1 MLHTE
6 LATRG
11 IYDIQQPENSRVQEK
26 IVQDFG
32 GDGEAWARWVY
43 GRGFRVYETFVER
56 GRKEIGEGKY
66 SVGDEV
72 SFADLFLVPAVQGG
86 LRVGVELGK
95 WPGVKGIVNL
105 WMSVRSW
112 TLLRRE
118 V

>member
-1 MLHTE
+1 
-6 LATRG
+6 
-11 IYDIQQPENSRVQEK
+11 
-26 IVQDFG
+26 
-32 GDGEAWARWVY
+32 
-43 GRGFRVYETFVER
+43 
-56 GRKEIGEGKY
+56 
-66 SVGDEV
+66 
-72 SFADLFLVPAVQGG
+72 